1 MLVAL
6 LGGGGGE
13 DRDVLVVVREGG
25 YGYHDQKYYLVTK
38 NKFGFLSDAIYRG
51 HDRQCSLYFPDNRS
65 RCVYE
70 CW

>member
-1 MLVAL
+1 MLAAL
-6 LGGGGGE
+6 SGQGGEE
-13 DRDVLVVVREGG
+13 DRDVVLEGEG

-38 NKFGFLSDAIYRG
+38 NKFGFLSEAIYRG

>member
-1 MLVAL
+1 MLAAL
-6 LGGGGGE
+6 SGWGGEE
-13 DRDVLVVVREGG
+13 DRDVLLVRGGG

-38 NKFGFLSDAIYRG
+38 NKFGFLSEAIYRG